1 MRLPKLHLSPI
12 FSGLLYGA
20 SPCWTGPRGGADSHG
35 HSCMA
40 PTNRQVGSQV
50 RVSARNRGASATFGA
65 RTCPLA
71 SAQVAGGC
79 LHRAPAYDC
88 RSVGMVP
95 YAQTGLHA
103 GLHVV
108 CKRRRRSSDIF
119 PKRAPSTTSSAA
131 FRPSLAVATKAITS
145 CTRARNI
152 ARQRKLLMLP
162 CIRPREL
169 CTVRWQTLRGG
180 RGFCVRWRRH
190 VVFLVVG
197 LPR

>member
-20 SPCWTGPRGGADSHG
+20 SPRWTGPRGGADSHG
-35 HSCMA
+35 HSCVA

-95 YAQTGLHA
+95 NAQTGLHA

-108 CKRRRRSSDIF
+108 CKRRLPQGGEVRTSFQKEHRLRR
-119 PKRAPSTTSSAA
+119 
-131 FRPSLAVATKAITS
+131 L
-145 CTRARNI
+145 
-152 ARQRKLLMLP
+152 
-162 CIRPREL
+162 
-169 CTVRWQTLRGG
+169 
-180 RGFCVRWRRH
+180 
-190 VVFLVVG
+190 
-197 LPR
+197 LPRSDRHSPSRRKRSPAVLARGT